1 MLTAVDFDDHA
12 LFKAN
17 KVENKVLKRD
27 LPTKFEARE
36 PPIAEQTPHGG
47 LSVGRFT
54 ADFLWEIADAFGGWP
69 MVWRLQ
75 HEPLTRRYAP
85 PSSQGEKEENSPAM
99 TTSEGSSHPHRHQNV
114 QRALVVFVLHQ
125 GRRAG
130 IGEFQ
135 DRDLAFDLGGDVQ
148 EVA

>member
-17 KVENKVLKRD
+17 KVENKALKRD

-36 PPIAEQTPHGG
+36 LPIAEQTPHGG
-47 LSVGRFT
+47 LRVGRFT
-54 ADFLWEIADAFGGWP
+54 ADFLCEIADAFGGWP

-85 PSSQGEKEENSPAM
+85 PSPTRGKGRKQPGNDEK
-99 TTSEGSSHPHRHQNV
+99 
-114 QRALVVFVLHQ
+114 
-125 GRRAG
+125 
-130 IGEFQ
+130 
-135 DRDLAFDLGGDVQ
+135 
-148 EVA
+148 